1 MLFKIEVDFIIE
13 SFQCQ
18 EESGEYEVTAYVVC
32 TESVDGAILP
42 DMSKGTVAFLVYNQ
56 NLADHMKEEGFT
68 DEEIEKNGKVWTIIE
83 NAEDFV
89 KILTS

>member
-13 SFQCQ
+13 SFQGQ
-18 EESGEYEVTAYVVC
+18 EDNGNSEVTAYVVC